1 MNLNLNSSAPSGVMV
16 LELGLVLVWEHTTS
30 RGRIVLRG
38 CSELLEFL
46 HATHIIGSGSKPS
59 LVFLLLRTAL
69 GLESPSDDDGS
80 GNQQSIR

>member
-1 MNLNLNSSAPSGVMV
+1 MNLNLNSSAPSCVMV

-46 HATHIIGSGSKPS
+46 LATHIIGSGSKPS
-59 LVFLLLRTAL
+59 LFFFCSARHLVLNHLATTTDR
-69 GLESPSDDDGS
+69 GIS
-80 GNQQSIR
+80 NR